1 MIEILNKILY
11 YVKLLLLLASFG
23 FTFYI
28 VVFMYQRLDKNI
40 LDAFSV
46 FLPFAILFVMYAI
59 NMILNQK
66 AVKDSV
72 FFNFVSCMVFVW
84 TECWLCIG
92 TCCGYRAVADD
103 FMIAKIRLGYDINF
117 NYFSDMIA
125 PFKIMLYG
133 LSVADI
139 FLILAGVKRKKKKVQ
154 DEILT
159 VKVEAK

>member
-11 YVKLLLLLASFG
+11 YIKLLLLLASFG

-46 FLPFAILFVMYAI
+46 FLPFAILLVMYAI

-72 FFNFVSCMVFVW
+72 FFNFVSCMVFV
-84 TECWLCIG
+84 LIIF
-92 TCCGYRAVADD
+92 CGYRAVADD
-103 FMIAKIRLGYDINF
+103 FMIAKIRLGYDITF

-139 FLILAGVKRKKKKVQ
+139 FLILAGVKKKKKKVQ